1 MVLDGFKKMTKSW
14 MGEEIGE
21 KEKMLKIQY
30 CTSGKCTYGSLKV
43 PCILDIW

>member
-21 KEKMLKIQY
+21 KEKMLKIQCKSSQKY
-30 CTSGKCTYGSLKV
+30 
-43 PCILDIW
+43 